1 MAESAVQ
8 SVERAFGLLE
18 LMADRPRGIG
28 LVELS
33 ELAGLHKSTTHR
45 LLACLR
51 TLGYVVQDSNSGH
64 YRLTYRLLSLSN
76 RMLEDMDV
84 LSVAK
89 PHLDALADRTGET
102 VHLLVPEGSRG
113 VYIYKSEPA
122 ACQSQM
128 RSKVGL
134 RVPLV
139 CTAAGKAML
148 ATWESGRVQAV
159 WDDEPPQAMTEKTI
173 TALPDLMK
181 QLLQVAEQGW
191 AVDDEENELGVRCV
205 GAAIM
210 GLNGA
215 GVAAMSISG
224 NTARMNPERVAE
236 LTLQLL
242 ECRDRIHADLGL
254 GKKR

>member
-45 LLACLR
+45 LLSCLR

-76 RMLEDMDV
+76 RLLEDMDV

-89 PHLDALADRTGET
+89 PHLDALADKAGET

-148 ATWESGRVQAV
+148 ATWERERVRAV
-159 WDDEPPQAMTEKTI
+159 WDAEPPQPMTEKTI
-173 TALPDLMK
+173 TALPDLMR
-181 QLLQVAEQGW
+181 QLTDVAKRGW
-191 AVDDEENELGVRCV
+191 AVDDEENELGVFCV
-205 GAAIM
+205 GAAM
-210 GLNGA
+210 LGFNGA
-215 GVAAMSISG
+215 AVAAMSISG
-224 NTARMNPERVAE
+224 NTARMTGEWVAE
-236 LTLQLL
+236 LTPLL
-242 ECRDRIHADLGL
+242 LACRDNIHTDLGL
-254 GKKR
+254 SKKK

>member
-1 MAESAVQ
+1 MAEHVVQ

-28 LVELS
+28 LIELS
-33 ELAGLHKSTTHR
+33 ELVGLHKSTTHR
-45 LLACLR
+45 LLSCLR
-51 TLGYVVQDSNSGH
+51 ALGYVVQDSNSGH

-76 RMLEDMDV
+76 RLLEDMDV

-89 PHLDALADRTGET
+89 PHLDALADRAGET
-102 VHLLVPEGSRG
+102 VHLLVPEGSLG

-134 RVPLV
+134 RASLV

-159 WDDEPPQAMTEKTI
+159 WDAKPPRAMTDKTI
-173 TALPDLMK
+173 TVLPELMK
-181 QLLQVAEQGW
+181 QLAAVETRGW

-205 GAAIM
+205 GAAIT
-210 GLNGA
+210 GFGGA
-215 GVAAMSISG
+215 AVAAMSISG
-224 NTARMNPERVAE
+224 NTARMTEARLAE
-236 LTLQLL
+236 LTPLLL
-242 ECRDRIHADLGL
+242 ECRDNIRSDLGL
-254 GKKR
+254 SK